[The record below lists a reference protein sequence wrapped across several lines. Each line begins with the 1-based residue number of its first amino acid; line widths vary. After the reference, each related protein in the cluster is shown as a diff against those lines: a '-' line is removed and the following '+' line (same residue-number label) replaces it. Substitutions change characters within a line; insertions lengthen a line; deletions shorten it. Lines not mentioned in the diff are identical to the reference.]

1 MVPIEQKK
9 LVTLQEKSDTLG
21 KEMEEAQSKATEA
34 MRAEDKAGRVGK
46 YSAPVQ
52 RLINNGFQGSG
63 FFTQVQRCD
72 ASKVSLKSKP
82 LFLQGTRQRPHKHIL
97 RQILLINPKLC
108 IKDRLG
114 NLFTRYSILA
124 V

>member
-1 MVPIEQKK
+1 MVPTEQKK

-52 RLINNGFQGSG
+52 RLINNGFKVE
-63 FFTQVQRCD
+63 FFAFKAGD
-72 ASKVSLKSKP
+72 ALRNFKDAMRLKY
-82 LFLQGTRQRPHKHIL
+82 L
-97 RQILLINPKLC
+97 
-108 IKDRLG
+108 
-114 NLFTRYSILA
+114 
-124 V
+124 